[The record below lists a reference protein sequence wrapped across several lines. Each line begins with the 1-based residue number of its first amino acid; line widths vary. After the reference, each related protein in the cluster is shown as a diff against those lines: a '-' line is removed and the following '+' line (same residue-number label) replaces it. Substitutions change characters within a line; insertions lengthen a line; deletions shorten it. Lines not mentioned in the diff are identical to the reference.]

1 MNNII
6 IKYDLQSDFIVGNF
20 YQLKFL
26 FDKTSQ
32 ITSLE
37 NNHEDCEKFLKDI
50 DNQVVTMCYK
60 GISKIDNKKVFLLN
74 STLISRELKL
84 KELGI

>member
-6 IKYDLQSDFIVGNF
+6 IKYDLKSDFIVGNF

-37 NNHEDCEKFLKDI
+37 NNREDCEKFLKDI

-74 STLISRELKL
+74 STLISRELTL